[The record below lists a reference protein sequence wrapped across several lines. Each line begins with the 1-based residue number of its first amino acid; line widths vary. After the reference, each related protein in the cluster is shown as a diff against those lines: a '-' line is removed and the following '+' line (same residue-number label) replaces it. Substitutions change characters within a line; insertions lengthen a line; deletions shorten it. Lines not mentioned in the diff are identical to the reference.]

1 MRSSATSIF
10 GVIKIL
16 ILINDI
22 SPIKNIISAKI
33 IVLSIEKL
41 TAKLQDINFF
51 LLLFVV
57 WICYIIV
64 YIFIKIKEIKIIINL
79 KKIFLHIYIKYIIVI
94 LIPEK

>member
-57 WICYIIV
+57 
-64 YIFIKIKEIKIIINL
+64 
-79 KKIFLHIYIKYIIVI
+79 
-94 LIPEK
+94 